1 MNKIALTKSQTI
13 VFNKILSF
21 IESKDRVF
29 VLKGYAG
36 TGKTTLMRF
45 LIDKLIKQKKQFK
58 LLASTGRAAKVL
70 SDITKQ
76 ATDATT
82 IHSMI
87 YSFSGL
93 NQDLSKVDT
102 TKEEPIGPL
111 FIMFEPTKLDP
122 NISPETIYIIDEA
135 SMVSDI
141 EEKDIT
147 QAKFGSGRLLKELL
161 DYDTRQRSKYIF
173 VGDPCQLPP
182 IRETFSPALMPEYF
196 QKTFRINAI
205 EGQLTEIM
213 RQSGD
218 NGIIAASKQIRQLYA
233 RAPEKQEFYGQQ
245 KVWGFLPFRS
255 RQNIKLH
262 PNIDAMLDHYVG
274 RIKRFGYNDAIC
286 ICRSN
291 KSCYNLSVE
300 VRRRLGLTAG
310 SIQKNDLLMVIQNNT
325 LHGLMNGDQVIVKE
339 VKNAVEVRANMT
351 FRMVIVEE
359 LVSHESHQLLLLED
373 TLHQKRLNLDA
384 EQQKSLFVDFIV
396 RMKKK
401 GIKQKDEKE
410 FADAMRLDPYLNALR
425 CVYGYAVT
433 CHKAQGGEWN
443 NVYIDVPRNITLNPT
458 KETYQWIYTAMTRTK
473 GNMHIVDDFYLR

>member
-45 LIDKLIKQKKQFK
+45 LIDKLIKQKKHFK

-122 NISPETIYIIDEA
+122 NTLPETIYIIDEA

-182 IRETFSPALMPEYF
+182 IWETFSPALMPEYF

-205 EGQLTEIM
+205 EVAG
-213 RQSGD
+213 
-218 NGIIAASKQIRQLYA
+218 
-233 RAPEKQEFYGQQ
+233 
-245 KVWGFLPFRS
+245 
-255 RQNIKLH
+255 
-262 PNIDAMLDHYVG
+262 
-274 RIKRFGYNDAIC
+274 
-286 ICRSN
+286 
-291 KSCYNLSVE
+291 
-300 VRRRLGLTAG
+300 VRVQVLGL
-310 SIQKNDLLMVIQNNT
+310 
-325 LHGLMNGDQVIVKE
+325 
-339 VKNAVEVRANMT
+339 
-351 FRMVIVEE
+351 
-359 LVSHESHQLLLLED
+359 
-373 TLHQKRLNLDA
+373 
-384 EQQKSLFVDFIV
+384 
-396 RMKKK
+396 
-401 GIKQKDEKE
+401 
-410 FADAMRLDPYLNALR
+410 
-425 CVYGYAVT
+425 
-433 CHKAQGGEWN
+433 
-443 NVYIDVPRNITLNPT
+443 
-458 KETYQWIYTAMTRTK
+458 
-473 GNMHIVDDFYLR
+473 